1 MKAVVI
7 RKPEG
12 PDGLEIVTLPN
23 PEPGPDEILVRMAA
37 ASINYR
43 DLLISIG
50 AYRSRQ
56 KAEDLIPLSDGV
68 GKVVKVGAAVS
79 EFHVGDRVSS
89 LFFRDW
95 TGGEPDNRT
104 IESDWGRDTDGMLC
118 TLKVFKPHNVVKVP
132 DYLSDIE
139 AASLPCAALTA
150 WNALIGD
157 AQSKPGD
164 TVLIQGT
171 GGVALFALQFAKMIG
186 AEVIATSS
194 SDEKLERVRELGAD
208 HLINYANNLD
218 WGKQALE
225 ITGGRGVDNV
235 MELGGKETFKQ
246 SLISVRPGGT
256 LSMIG
261 VLSGATF
268 GNALLPFVVSR
279 KVRMQGVTVGSR
291 ADMQSM
297 LRAMAAHQI
306 KPVIDKVFPFEA
318 SADAFRHLKS
328 GAHFGKVCIEI

>member
-7 RKPEG
+7 RRPEG
-12 PDGLEIVTLPN
+12 PDGLEIVTLPD
-23 PEPGPDEILVRMAA
+23 PVPGPDEILVRMAA

-43 DLLISIG
+43 DLLISSG

-68 GKVVKVGAAVS
+68 GEVVSVGAAVS
-79 EFHVGDRVSS
+79 EFKIGDRVSS

-95 TGGEPDNRT
+95 TGGEPDNLT

-118 TLKVFKPHNVVKVP
+118 THKTFKPHNVVKVP

-150 WNALIGD
+150 WNALVGD
-157 AQSKPGD
+157 VPSKPGD

-171 GGVALFALQFAKMIG
+171 GGVALFALQFARMIG

-208 HLINYANNLD
+208 HLINYANNPE

-235 MELGGKETFKQ
+235 MELGGKETLKQ
-246 SLISVRPGGT
+246 SLIAVRPGGT

-297 LRAMAAHQI
+297 LRAMAAHHI
-306 KPVIDKVFPFEA
+306 KPVIDRVFPFKA